1 MARWRRRVADRT
13 GRPGRVGL
21 WSIAAFAVVMV
32 AGYVAFGA
40 PVDVTG
46 PDLQERQVVGGITMA
61 PEYAALLFALV
72 IYTASHIAEI
82 VRGSIQAVPKGQ
94 REAGD
99 HAGAQPRPTDAVRD
113 PAPGIAH
120 RRPAIGNQY
129 LNLTKNS
136 SLAVAISYFELTKV
150 TEVSVANRAPAVPSF
165 VLLLVLYL
173 VLSLL
178 LSGAVNLVNR
188 RLALVER

>member
-1 MARWRRRVADRT
+1 VADRT
-13 GRPGRVGL
+13 GQPGR
-21 WSIAAFAVVMV
+21 AAVWVVVVFVVIMV

-40 PVDVTG
+40 PIDVTG
-46 PDLQERQVVGGITMA
+46 PDLQERQVIGGITMA
-61 PEYAALLFALV
+61 PEYAGLLFALV

-94 REAGD
+94 HEA
-99 HAGAQPRPTDAVRD
+99 ATALALSPAQRMRFVILPQAMRIGV
-113 PAPGIAH
+113 
-120 RRPAIGNQY
+120 PAIGNQY

-173 VLSLL
+173 ILSLL
-178 LSGAVNLVNR
+178 LSAGINLLNR